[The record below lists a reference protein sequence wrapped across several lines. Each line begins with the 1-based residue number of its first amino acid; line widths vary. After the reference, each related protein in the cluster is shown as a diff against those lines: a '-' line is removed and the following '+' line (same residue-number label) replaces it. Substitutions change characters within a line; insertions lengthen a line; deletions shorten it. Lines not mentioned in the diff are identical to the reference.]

1 MVNLL
6 NATSFAYKQFILC
19 YVNFTSVINQ
29 WRAEPPEGWTLTP
42 QGDAAVLGSPGVL
55 LLPKLLRGGFITASP
70 PTHQAR
76 NASQA
81 LIAHTGFQES
91 LGKCR
96 SFLEN

>member
-55 LLPKLLRGGFITASP
+55 LLPKLLGGGFITASP

-81 LIAHTGFQES
+81 LIAHTGFGKV
-91 LGKCR
+91 LGNAGH
-96 SFLEN
+96 F

>member
-1 MVNLL
+1 MVKVL
-6 NATSFAYKQFILC
+6 NATVFACKQFILC

-29 WRAEPPEGWTLTP
+29 WRVEPPEGWTLTP
-42 QGDAAVLGSPGVL
+42 QGAAAVLGSPGVL
-55 LLPKLLRGGFITASP
+55 LLPNLLEGRFITASP
-70 PTHQAR
+70 PIHQAR
-76 NASQA
+76 SASQA

>member
-1 MVNLL
+1 MVKVL
-6 NATSFAYKQFILC
+6 NATVFACKQFILG

-29 WRAEPPEGWTLTP
+29 WRVEPPEGWTLTP
-42 QGDAAVLGSPGVL
+42 QGAAAVLGSPGVL
-55 LLPKLLRGGFITASP
+55 LLPKLLEGRFITASP
-70 PTHQAR
+70 PIHQAR
-76 NASQA
+76 SASQA